1 MLKKMMAGTV
11 LAAAVAALG
20 ASAAMAGAG
29 EKVDRQGISFEIPEE
44 IRNLVT
50 VEDGADEDT
59 IVAVYETAS
68 VDAAKALGRED
79 EGAGFIFSISTLPE
93 ARVKELRCGDMSGME
108 VFAEDDDVFYVFNHP
123 TDVRFVR
130 ENYDYDGIEEDE
142 SAWAKIN
149 EWADQEVRQEI
160 LANNPELDE
169 DFYTNTYLDML
180 LARAAYEEGTE
191 YELRSVEFG
200 ADPLDPAT
208 LDDNDYIEDLAE
220 DFTYEEL
227 SDAKAP
233 DGEYYVLAFKEG
245 EDEVMYHFFKDPD
258 SMNLIREVRTV
269 GDEEMETF
277 YQANPKDADDMDRTT
292 TEIVGKWCA
301 AIANGE
307 EDD

>member
-1 MLKKMMAGTV
+1 M
-11 LAAAVAALG
+11 
-20 ASAAMAGAG
+20 
-29 EKVDRQGISFEIPEE
+29 
-44 IRNLVT
+44 
-50 VEDGADEDT
+50 
-59 IVAVYETAS
+59 
-68 VDAAKALGRED
+68 
-79 EGAGFIFSISTLPE
+79 
-93 ARVKELRCGDMSGME
+93 
-108 VFAEDDDVFYVFNHP
+108 
-123 TDVRFVR
+123 
-130 ENYDYDGIEEDE
+130 
-142 SAWAKIN
+142 
-149 EWADQEVRQEI
+149 
-160 LANNPELDE
+160 
-169 DFYTNTYLDML
+169 
-180 LARAAYEEGTE
+180 
-191 YELRSVEFG
+191 EFG